1 MKKRLFLLVLFFF
14 LAIGVDPPTL
24 FSQEIISDKTLS
36 LEECIQV
43 ALKKRPELE
52 VSNLDILNAEYQI
65 KEAQSYYYPRL
76 NLNAGYTR
84 FNEPLRVETDIDV
97 RALTKDVNTIIEG
110 QFGLEPLPSFIHED
124 LSIGKRDLF
133 AINLELTQP
142 IYTFGRIKEGV
153 NQARISRSLAVTQK
167 EKKRTEIVFEVKKGY
182 FQFLAAREALHL
194 LRETEAKLGVV
205 VKMVKIAYETA
216 VPEKEEKGTTR
227 LDYLKARNF
236 HSEVRA
242 KLSEMDKNFKLAEL
256 ALKMAMGLDTSAP
269 LKVAEVSLEG
279 LPVNVWSLGELKERT
294 LTKNTDL
301 KSVDLGVQFFDS
313 RRKTANKEYFPK
325 VGLFGNY
332 VGPEDRYGNNNVWY
346 AGIGLTM
353 PLFEGFQTKAKIGQ
367 AEAQFQKVR
376 GQRLILEKAL
386 SVQIDHLNTN
396 LIELRERIQILQAA
410 IQEAQ
415 ERTGLASDGYAAGI
429 TEYDELLLAQ
439 KAELEAK
446 SIHLQ
451 TLFNYQM
458 IKSEIEYVS
467 GMQ

>member
-1 MKKRLFLLVLFFF
+1 MGS
-14 LAIGVDPPTL
+14 AAG
-24 FSQEIISDKTLS
+24 FSQEVFQEKALS
-36 LEECIQV
+36 LEECVRI

-52 VSNLDILNAEYQI
+52 ISTLDILNAEYQI
-65 KEAQSYYYPRL
+65 KEAQSYYYPHL

-97 RALTKDVNTIIEG
+97 RSLTKDVNTVIAE
-110 QFGLEPLPSFIHED
+110 FGLDPLPSFIHED
-124 LSIGKRDLF
+124 LTIGKRDWF
-133 AINLELTQP
+133 AINLDLTQP
-142 IYTFGRIKEGV
+142 VYTFGRIKEGV
-153 NQARISRSLAVTQK
+153 NQARIGRSLAVTQK
-167 EKKRTEIVFEVKKGY
+167 EKKRAEIILEVKKGY
-182 FQFLAAREALHL
+182 YQFLAAKEMLHFL
-194 LRETEAKLGVV
+194 KETEAGVGVV
-205 VKMVKIAYETA
+205 VKVVKIAYETA
-216 VPEKEEKGTTR
+216 VPEKDEKGTNR

-236 HSEVRA
+236 HSEVKI
-242 KLSEMDKNFKLAEL
+242 KLSEMNKNFKLAEL

-269 LKVAEVSLEG
+269 LKVAEVPLEG
-279 LPVNVWSLGELKERT
+279 LPINIWSLGELKERT

-313 RRKTANKEYFPK
+313 KRKTANKEYFPK

-332 VGPEDRYGNNNVWY
+332 VGPEDRFGNNNVWY

-367 AEAQFQKVR
+367 AEAQFQKIR
-376 GQRLILEKAL
+376 GQKLILEKAL

-396 LIELRERIQILQAA
+396 LIELKERIQILQTA
-410 IQEAQ
+410 IKEAQ
-415 ERTGLASDGYAAGI
+415 ERTSLASDGYAAGI

-446 SIHLQ
+446 STYLQ

-458 IKSEIEYVS
+458 IKSEIEFVS